1 MPGEIYTCICHPLT
15 YHFHFSTRRAHLLLS
30 DQHGIAL
37 VPPNLWGER
46 DREVRKWW
54 GIRGSKEV
62 GEGWRGEKANS
73 YFFHEAERDTLVL
86 APSQVEAEP
95 PRFGCSW

>member
-1 MPGEIYTCICHPLT
+1 MRG
-15 YHFHFSTRRAHLLLS
+15 
-30 DQHGIAL
+30 
-37 VPPNLWGER
+37 GER

-73 YFFHEAERDTLVL
+73 YFFHEAERDTLFQGKTQGQ
-86 APSQVEAEP
+86 PSKAKSMNYVAQMVKDPSAMWET
-95 PRFGCSW
+95 RV